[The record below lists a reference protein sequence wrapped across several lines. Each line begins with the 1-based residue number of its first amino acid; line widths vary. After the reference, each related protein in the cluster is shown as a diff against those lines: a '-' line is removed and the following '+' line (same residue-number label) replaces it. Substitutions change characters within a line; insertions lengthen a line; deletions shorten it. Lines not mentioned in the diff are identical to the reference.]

1 MKSIKTNTELK
12 TSKIITFLLCAVC
25 ILCTPVALSAA
36 PITKTVHPFK
46 SYQVSLTIDATG
58 KANIKISAQAAS
70 KRTAMRAAVTLQKKN
85 ENLWTDVKSWSGSG
99 TGSIRLS
106 KKYTVSDGSYRIRA
120 ALKSGAVQKK
130 LYSKKSTY
138 KSQPTEPSDDP
149 TTSSNQI
156 EADGQISVSDHPAYN
171 TASDLINASDL
182 VFTGTVES
190 IQKEMLN
197 VRHELEKD
205 SATGLEISDSLPYIV
220 YTIRVSTV
228 YKGMIE
234 TDTIRLKHIDTSMTL
249 SADPILIAENSS
261 YLFTAAAF
269 EHSYA
274 SLLYASDLKQADEA
288 SGNDTI
294 TPAQIIALFEQS

>member
-1 MKSIKTNTELK
+1 MKSVKTNIKLK

-25 ILCTPVALSAA
+25 ILCTPLALSAA
-36 PITKTVHPFK
+36 PLTTTVHPFK
-46 SYQVSLTIDATG
+46 SYKVSLTIDAKG
-58 KANIKISAQAAS
+58 KANIKISAQAAG
-70 KRTAMRAAVTLQKKN
+70 KQAAMQATVTLQKN
-85 ENLWTDVKSWSGSG
+85 IENLWTDVKSWSGSG

-106 KKYTVSDGSYRIRA
+106 KKYTVSDGTYRIKA
-120 ALKSGAVQKK
+120 ALKSGSAQKK

-138 KSQPTEPSDDP
+138 KPQPAEPSNDP
-149 TTSSNQI
+149 ATSSDQT

-182 VFTGTVES
+182 VFTGTVGS

-197 VRHELEKD
+197 VKHETEKD

-249 SADPILIAENSS
+249 SAEPVLIAENSS

-274 SLLYASDLKQADEA
+274 SLLYASDLKQADGVSE
-288 SGNDTI
+288 NDTI